1 MIGELEE
8 RLSAL
13 DEYIMALQNA
23 QEAIKGT
30 DTQAAAEAKAL
41 GGLIEGAEAEMR
53 ELDQRLIKLYREE
66 YAHGD

>member
-1 MIGELEE
+1 MIGNLEE

-30 DTQAAAEAKAL
+30 DTQAAAEANAL
-41 GGLIEGAEAEMR
+41 GGLIEGAEAEMQ
-53 ELDQRLIKLYREE
+53 ELDRRLIKLYGEE